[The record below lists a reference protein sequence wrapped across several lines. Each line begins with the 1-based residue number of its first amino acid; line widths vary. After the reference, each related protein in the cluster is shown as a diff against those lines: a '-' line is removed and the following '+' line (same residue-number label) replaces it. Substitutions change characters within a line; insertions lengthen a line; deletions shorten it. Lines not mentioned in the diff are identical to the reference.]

1 MFAIGK
7 ITAPIA
13 LLLLLSGCWD
23 RVELNDLSLI
33 TAIAFD
39 KPQQNNS
46 VEVTAQIIIPKVKG
60 GGDGGTGGGGG
71 GQAKQTVTRTA
82 SGSDIAD
89 AISKL
94 QMVIP
99 RKIFW
104 GQCKVFIFGEEIAR
118 EGIRE
123 HMDFLL
129 RHPQPRERGYVF
141 VSRGRGADVLEL
153 FPPIE
158 RSSSEVIREL
168 AQLGIG
174 LKVTLEQLSIRLKGE
189 SGAQA
194 LPLVHILPKSKSSK
208 PFETIAYLSGT
219 AVFKD
224 GKMIGELSSRET
236 RGVLWVRNE
245 IDEYTVTYENDPAKG
260 KVSIHPLHAKVK
272 LVPRIEDGTWKMDIK
287 VRTAG
292 DLVQNGTPLNPM
304 DPQVLKK
311 MEEGMKKDIQAR
323 IRDALK
329 LLQRDL
335 NADILDFANAYHRK
349 YPKIWAEAKDEWETK
364 FPEIEATVD
373 VEARINRP
381 GMVNS
386 PGGISQETGT
396 EK

>member
-1 MFAIGK
+1 MNAIGK
-7 ITAPIA
+7 MAAPIA
-13 LLLLLSGCWD
+13 MLLLLSGCWD

-39 KPQQNNS
+39 KPQQKNS

-60 GGDGGTGGGGG
+60 GGAGSSGGGGGG
-71 GQAKQTVTRTA
+71 GQAKQTITRRA
-82 SGSDIAD
+82 SGADIAD

-141 VSRGRGADVLEL
+141 VSKGRGADILEL

-168 AQLGIG
+168 AQLKIG
-174 LKVTLEQLSIRLKGE
+174 LSVTMEQLSIRLKEE

-224 GKMIGELSSRET
+224 GKMIGELSSEQT
-236 RGVLWVRNE
+236 RGILWIRNE
-245 IDEYTVTYENDPAKG
+245 IEEYTVTYEDDPVKG

-272 LVPRIEDGTWKMDIK
+272 LIPSIENGTWKMAIK
-287 VRTAG
+287 VRTSG
-292 DLVQNGTPLNPM
+292 DLVQNDTLLDPM
-304 DPQVLKK
+304 KPQVLQK
-311 MEEGMKKDIQAR
+311 MEEGLQKDIQAR
-323 IRDALK
+323 IREALHP
-329 LLQRDL
+329 LQREL
-335 NADILDFANAYHRK
+335 NADIVGFANAYHRK
-349 YPKIWAEAKDEWETK
+349 YPKIWAKAKEEWETQ
-364 FPEIEATVD
+364 FPKIEVTVD
-373 VEARINRP
+373 VDAQINRL
-381 GMVNS
+381 GLVNA
-386 PGGISQETGT
+386 PGGAPPDAV
-396 EK
+396 KK